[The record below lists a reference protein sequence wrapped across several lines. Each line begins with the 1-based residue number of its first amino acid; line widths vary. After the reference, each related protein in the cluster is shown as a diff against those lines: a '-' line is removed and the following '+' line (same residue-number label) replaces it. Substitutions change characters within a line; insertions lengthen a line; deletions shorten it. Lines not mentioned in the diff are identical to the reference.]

1 MLHCCPSWQAVHR
14 TPLSSVEHTTQIHH
28 HISCDKVNVKM
39 WISQAN
45 LPRAGTFRPQQ
56 LLRTA
61 STNATRVRVLS
72 DLPPAVSHSSYLC
85 ICSATATLIGEI
97 LHDGRY
103 ESRTKSH
110 TIVVPSR
117 GPKIPN
123 FDREYLDNKSRC
135 RSDTCQIGHNIG
147 LTTAFQK
154 CITWDGS
161 PTGESPIF
169 CQGTCQSS

>member
-61 STNATRVRVLS
+61 STNATQVRVLS

-85 ICSATATLIGEI
+85 ICSATATLIGVKFCTMVDMSPGRKVTPLWYPQGAAKSQI
-97 LHDGRY
+97 LTANISTT
-103 ESRTKSH
+103 SRAVAAIHVKS
-110 TIVVPSR
+110 
-117 GPKIPN
+117 G
-123 FDREYLDNKSRC
+123 
-135 RSDTCQIGHNIG
+135 
-147 LTTAFQK
+147 
-154 CITWDGS
+154 ITLAWRQLS
-161 PTGESPIF
+161 KNV
-169 CQGTCQSS
+169 